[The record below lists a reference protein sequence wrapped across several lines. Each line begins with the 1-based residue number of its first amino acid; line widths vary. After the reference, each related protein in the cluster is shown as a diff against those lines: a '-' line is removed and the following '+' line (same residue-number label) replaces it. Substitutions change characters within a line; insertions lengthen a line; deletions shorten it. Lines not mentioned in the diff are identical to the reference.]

1 MLLFWADIRVKVTS
15 LSIIGR
21 TREYILHGRITGNQ
35 YKVCSLQLGREWRGC
50 GGGLLRLLLSER
62 GRRVIGLP
70 CPEAWWSLSIGGS
83 GGGWGSMQGLRRDRR
98 SWRQKLAVGKGHPAF
113 RHSWVPPSALP
124 FPSLPPALRSV

>member
-1 MLLFWADIRVKVTS
+1 MAKSCVGTEGGGSGHYLGDRAGCGDT
-15 LSIIGR
+15 GR
-21 TREYILHGRITGNQ
+21 GEQTGLA
-35 YKVCSLQLGREWRGC
+35 LQLGREWRGC